1 MMTAM
6 WHTMKMRKHP
16 KPYMKEKKSMEK
28 SKTGTETN
36 YLKETKLKLVFAL
49 IMEANRRQRLSI

>member
-1 MMTAM
+1 VAYNENEET
-6 WHTMKMRKHP
+6 P
-16 KPYMKEKKSMEK
+16 KTIYEGKKSMEK